1 MREELMEA
9 VLTGSASPALLTD
22 AELNELLRRGDEIIF
37 DAAIEEAYQRN
48 PAMTFSGS
56 HYPTIH

>member
-9 VLTGSASPALLTD
+9 VLCGTASPALLTD
-22 AELNELLRRGDEIIF
+22 AELAELLRRGDEIIF

-48 PAMTFSGS
+48 PAMTFGGFEN
-56 HYPTIH
+56 PTVH